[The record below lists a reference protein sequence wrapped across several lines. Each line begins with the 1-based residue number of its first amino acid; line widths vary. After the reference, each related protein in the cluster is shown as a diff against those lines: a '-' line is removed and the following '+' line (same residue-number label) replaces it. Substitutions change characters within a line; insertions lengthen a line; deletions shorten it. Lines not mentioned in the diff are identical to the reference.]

1 MRHLFIIAM
10 LLCCSISSMAQT
22 DSTEVKNPM
31 YSVRHGFVHK
41 ETAEQAACSQKHL
54 YQAGIAMNRAAFSLG
69 GSVGASVFSGAFF
82 ALTAKAENPGGR
94 TALYVA
100 GGVMAAVSIG
110 CLISTIHF
118 HYKAGRE
125 LRLSAGEVVY
135 RF

>member
-1 MRHLFIIAM
+1 M
-10 LLCCSISSMAQT
+10 LLCYAISGMAQT
-22 DSTEVKNPM
+22 DSTEVRNPM
-31 YSVRHGFVHK
+31 YSVRHGFVPK

-69 GSVGASVFSGAFF
+69 ASVGASVFSGIFF
-82 ALTAKAENPGGR
+82 GLTAKAENPGGR

-100 GGVMAAVSIG
+100 GGIMAAASLG
-110 CLISTIHF
+110 FLISTIHF
-118 HYKAGRE
+118 HGKAGRE